1 MKKMLVTLVMGT
13 LLAGPMVG
21 EAKAGDREWAVAGKV
36 LAGLLVLDA
45 IAEPCHRTPVVYA
58 PPVYHRPVV
67 VYRPPVVYHQPV
79 VVYRP
84 PVVYHQP
91 VVVYRPPVV
100 YRRPIVYHR
109 PVCRPIV
116 VPRRP
121 TRHPHVPG
129 RPVYHTTYR
138 DSNHGGRWR

>member
-1 MKKMLVTLVMGT
+1 MKKMLVILVMGT

-45 IAEPCHRTPVVYA
+45 LTEPCHRTPVIYA
-58 PPVYHRPVV
+58 PP
-67 VYRPPVVYHQPV
+67 VYHQPV
-79 VVYRP
+79 VVYGP
-84 PVVYHQP
+84 PVVYQQP

-100 YRRPIVYHR
+100 YRRPIAYPR
-109 PVCRPIV
+109 PVYRPIV
-116 VPRRP
+116 LPRRP
-121 TRHPHVPG
+121 IYQPRVQG

-138 DSNHGGRWR
+138 DGNHGGRRR

>member
-1 MKKMLVTLVMGT
+1 MKRILVTLVMGT

-67 VYRPPVVYHQPV
+67 YRPPVVYR
-79 VVYRP
+79 RP
-84 PVVYHQP
+84 
-91 VVVYRPPVV
+91 VVYRPPVV
-100 YRRPIVYHR
+100 YRRPIIYHR
-109 PVCRPIV
+109 PVCRPIIL
-116 VPRRP
+116 PRRP
-121 TRHPHVPG
+121 IYQPRVPA

-138 DSNHGGRWR
+138 DGHHSGRRR